1 MSTSLII
8 GLARERLRGVQ
19 APLGLEGLVNL
30 LRVAELQVADLL
42 GNNCA
47 LMLRLKGRNQPG
59 LEAASLLWVEIADL
73 LRNIKKRGNSLVMA
87 LLRSLLCGAA
97 STADLNW
104 QLLTP
109 GVTNKLAGLLLNIL
123 GSTGGLV
130 DSLANISTLAIAGLD
145 QRPVAF
151 LDILLDGLLL
161 KSDLAGLLKVLLA
174 DLLLGRVEL
183 SDICVVALL
192 HILVCALK
200 DGVFLQRCD
209 SLHSLDAAKASVW
222 VS

>member
-1 MSTSLII
+1 
-8 GLARERLRGVQ
+8 
-19 APLGLEGLVNL
+19 
-30 LRVAELQVADLL
+30 
-42 GNNCA
+42 
-47 LMLRLKGRNQPG
+47 MLRLKGRNQPG
-59 LEAASLLWVEIADL
+59 LETASLLWVEIADL
-73 LRNIKKRGNSLVMA
+73 LRNIKKGGNSLVMA

-130 DSLANISTLAIAGLD
+130 DSLANISTLAVAGLD

-161 KSDLAGLLKVLLA
+161 EGDLAGLLKVLLA
-174 DLLLGRVEL
+174 DLFLGRVEL
-183 SDICVVALL
+183 CDVGVVTLL
-192 HILVCALK
+192 HIFVCALE
-200 DGVFLQRCD
+200 DGVLLQRCD
-209 SLHSLDAAKASVW
+209 SLLSLNTAETCVW